1 MATSVWCPLLCCL
14 ISYFSTHD
22 SHWVHFTLCSLGSG
36 KDDAEEL
43 FDDDDESMY
52 LFAAF
57 FDLFFLGKLVDV
69 DDSASDTG
77 FFALFL
83 DFFGE
88 FVSGSVSGPNAS

>member
-1 MATSVWCPLLCCL
+1 MAPLALVANLATSW
-14 ISYFSTHD
+14 
-22 SHWVHFTLCSLGSG
+22 SG

-43 FDDDDESMY
+43 FDDDDESMH
-52 LFAAF
+52 LFVAF
-57 FDLFFLGKLVDV
+57 FDLFFLGKVVDV